1 MDTELSIEPTARN
14 RIAVA
19 RSIVYKTFAALFCY
33 PGEANW
39 RAGGLGLLMP
49 ALSEL
54 SDCAAFRTFS
64 AGLKPDDV
72 PDPLALEAI
81 YTRLFIAGTH
91 GDQVPLREASY
102 LTVPE
107 KEVWEDAIRFYE
119 HFGLDYDLETTGELP
134 DNLLVELDF
143 MHFLSF
149 VEAGA
154 EDPRPLLAGQRDF
167 VEKHLI
173 RWLPQFA
180 TAIAN
185 GAEVQPYALY
195 AETARQFVT
204 ADLVYLRG
212 AAEG

>member
-1 MDTELSIEPTARN
+1 MSIEPTARN

-39 RAGGLGLLMP
+39 RAGGLALLLP
-49 ALSEL
+49 ALSVL
-54 SDCAAFRTFS
+54 RDCAAFQTFS
-64 AGLKPDDV
+64 AGLKPDAA

-91 GDQVPLREASY
+91 GDQVQLREAPY

-119 HFGLDYDLETTGELP
+119 HFGLAYDLETTGELP

-149 VEAGA
+149 IEAGA
-154 EDPRPLLAGQRDF
+154 EDPIPLLAGQRDF

-180 TAIAN
+180 KAIAE
-185 GAEVQPYALY
+185 GAEVEPYALY
-195 AETARQFVT
+195 AETARQFVA
-204 ADLVYLRG
+204 ADLAYLRG
-212 AAEG
+212 AAGG